1 MMTARSLILV
11 APFLLLIGSPQA
23 GDFQIKKSGQDRFR
37 LFRNQILEPGDTLR
51 TADDPWSMD
60 FDSAGN
66 VWIGPGSD
74 LVYETDRNLRLEIG
88 ELVMQ
93 AGLEVFEVAIVGGR
107 IVVEASI
114 LDLEVGEESSVIRRP
129 PLKETA
135 TGGEVMLD
143 GQSGFRLWLDPDQ
156 SVVFAYDPETETSRI
171 IVEQGNPGDVLI
183 ELLQSKVEVVGGDFT
198 LGELYVGE
206 SVMMVPPGSDILI
219 RRAIPA
225 ETPEELP
232 PSGRIKT
239 AFAALP
245 GDLELPLDDPF
256 DDVGD
261 LLEVFNVSPSQ
272 PEQ

>member
-1 MMTARSLILV
+1 MITARSLFLV

-23 GDFQIKKSGQDRFR
+23 GGLQIKKSGQDRFR
-37 LFRNQILEPGDTLR
+37 PYRNQILEAGDTLR

-60 FDSAGN
+60 FEPAGN

-74 LVYETDRNLRLEIG
+74 LVYETGRNLSLDIG
-88 ELVMQ
+88 ELVVQ
-93 AGLEVFEVAIVGGR
+93 AGLEVFEVAIAGGR
-107 IVVEASI
+107 IVVEAST

-129 PLKETA
+129 PLEEAA

-143 GQSGFRLWLDPDQ
+143 GQSGFKLWLDPDQ
-156 SVVFAYDPETETSRI
+156 SVVFAYDAETETTRI
-171 IVEQGNPGDVLI
+171 IVETGNPGDVLI
-183 ELLQSKVEVVGGDFT
+183 ELLQSKVEVAGGDFT
-198 LGELYVGE
+198 LGELYVAE

-239 AFAALP
+239 AFVTLP
-245 GDLELPLDDPF
+245 GDLELPLDEPF
-256 DDVGD
+256 EDAGD
-261 LLEVFNVSPSQ
+261 LLEVLNVSPSQ
-272 PEQ
+272 PRQ